1 MSQTLQF
8 HSRVGKDGVLELR
21 VPLSSAEAGAEVVVT
36 VQPLT
41 SGARPPVPSQDW
53 HTFLKQTYGSCAGLD
68 LERPDQG
75 DLEQREGI
83 E

>member
-1 MSQTLQF
+1 
-8 HSRVGKDGVLELR
+8 
-21 VPLSSAEAGAEVVVT
+21 
-36 VQPLT
+36 LT